1 MYEWMEEFRLRVL
14 ITIFEELIPLSGGGT
29 PRISNIVKAFVKKG
43 HEVHVAASI
52 GIEKSDAIEQLGC
65 VDIKPLFNVS
75 RMSERKMIK
84 YMYTHP
90 LNILRLVG
98 YANRLKP
105 DMIVSH
111 NSIAGFSAFL
121 TKKMN
126 KKCITVLDLTDL
138 LFEYLEEYGN
148 WMKYIQKIGRKIEMK
163 TILESDKIITIS
175 NSMKSILLD
184 LDPDVKADN
193 IDIVYDGVDTKIFK
207 PIDSTGLRQ
216 KFGNNAENV
225 LILQGVIDPQDHPE
239 LIVDAARLVL
249 KAHPD
254 TMFWVVGDGTAIPKL
269 KKRVSECDL
278 NDKFHFSGWVRLE
291 DVHKYISAS
300 DIGLVIL
307 PDILSARGRLTL
319 KEFEYWA
326 CGVPAIVPRL
336 PALEEVVEDGETG
349 RFYEPGNFRSLGNTI
364 NSLIEDEKMRQRM
377 GNNGIRIVKDKY
389 EWAKLADQFVEI
401 CEKLYIH
408 DIR

>member
-1 MYEWMEEFRLRVL
+1 MGGFRLRVL
-14 ITIFEELIPLSGGGT
+14 VTIFEELIPLSGGGT

-43 HEVHVAASI
+43 HEVYVAASI
-52 GIEKSDAIEQLGC
+52 GIEKSDAIEQLDC

-98 YANRLKP
+98 YANKLKP

-111 NSIAGFSAFL
+111 NSIAGFGALL

-138 LFEYLEEYGN
+138 LFEYLDEYGN
-148 WMKYIQKIGRKIEMK
+148 WMKYIQKVGRKIETK

-175 NSMKSILLD
+175 NSMKNILLD
-184 LDPDVKADN
+184 LDLGVKADN
-193 IDIVYDGVDTKIFK
+193 VDIVYDGVDTKIFK
-207 PIDSTGLRQ
+207 PMDLTGLRQ
-216 KFGNNAENV
+216 KFGNNAENIV
-225 LILQGVIDPQDHPE
+225 IFQGVIDPQDHPE
-239 LIVDAARLVL
+239 LIVDAAQLVL
-249 KAHPD
+249 KMHPD
-254 TMFWVVGDGTAIPKL
+254 TMFWIVGNGTAIPKL
-269 KKRVSECDL
+269 MKKISECDL
-278 NDKFHFSGWVRLE
+278 NDKFHFFGWVRLE

-326 CGVPAIVPRL
+326 CGIPAIVPRL
-336 PALEEVVEDGETG
+336 PALEEVVEEGGTG
-349 RFYEPGNFRSLGNTI
+349 MFYEPGNFSSLANTM
-364 NSLIEDEKMRQRM
+364 NSLIEDKKMRQRM
-377 GNNGIRIVKDKY
+377 GNNGISTVEDKY
-389 EWAKLADQFVEI
+389 EWEKLAAQFVEI
-401 CEKLYIH
+401 CERLYIH

>member
-1 MYEWMEEFRLRVL
+1 MRVL

-29 PRISNIVKAFVKKG
+29 PRISNIVKAFVKEG
-43 HEVHVAASI
+43 HEVYVAASI
-52 GIEKSDAIEQLGC
+52 GMGKSDAIEQLGC
-65 VDIKPLFNVS
+65 VDIKPLFTVS
-75 RMSERKMIK
+75 RMSEKKMMK

-90 LNILRLVG
+90 LNILRLVR

-111 NSIAGFSAFL
+111 NTIAGFGALL
-121 TKKMN
+121 TKKLT
-126 KKCITVLDLTDL
+126 KKCIIVLDLTDL

-148 WMKYIQKIGRKIEMK
+148 WMKYIQKVGRKIEMK

-175 NSMKSILLD
+175 NSMKNILLD
-184 LDPDVKADN
+184 LDPGVKADN
-193 IDIVYDGVDTKIFK
+193 IDVVYDGVDTKIFK
-207 PIDSTGLRQ
+207 PIESTGLRQ
-216 KFGNNAENV
+216 KFGNDAENIV
-225 LILQGVIDPQDHPE
+225 IFQGVIDPQDHPE
-239 LIVDAARLVL
+239 IMVDAARLVL
-249 KAHPD
+249 KVQPD
-254 TMFWVVGDGTAIPKL
+254 TLFWIVGDGTAIPGL
-269 KKRVSECDL
+269 KKKVSEYDL
-278 NDKFHFSGWVRLE
+278 NDKFHFFGWVRLE

-336 PALEEVVEDGETG
+336 PALEEVVEEGEIG
-349 RFYEPGNFRSLGNTI
+349 MFYEPGNFSSLGNTI
-364 NSLIEDEKMRQRM
+364 NSLIEDEKMGQRM
-377 GNNGIRIVKDKY
+377 GNNGIRTVKDNY
-389 EWAKLADQFVEI
+389 EWEKLANQFVEI

-408 DIR
+408 DKRNYWLKRVIE